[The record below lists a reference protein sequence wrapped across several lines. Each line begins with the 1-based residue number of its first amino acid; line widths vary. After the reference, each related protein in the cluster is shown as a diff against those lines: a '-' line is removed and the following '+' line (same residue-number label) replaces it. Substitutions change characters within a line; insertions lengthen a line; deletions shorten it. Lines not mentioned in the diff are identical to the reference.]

1 MQQLKIFIQNL
12 NQQLSSNLSSIS
24 EEETLINK
32 YQQRTECYYEII
44 LQLKSFILNYS
55 FRDINEEIHFFKE
68 IKPGLL
74 NEYLFNNKVLQ
85 ILISRPIG
93 NNDVLLDYYERN
105 MKEITCFFNAHQE
118 FYQYYRLK
126 SNYNDALF
134 FVRQRKE
141 LLHLT
146 DVSQN
151 NFEPAFSSSHDHLV
165 AQIIANDHLEIF
177 LKEQIESI
185 TLQNKIPHVDDMGYS
200 HRLVLKWTDSK
211 SALIELI
218 YALHANKSLNDGEC
232 DISELASEIE
242 QVFNVKINNIY
253 RSFQDV
259 KSRNSQTKF
268 IDSLKT
274 ALQKKIDIDYQ

>member
-1 MQQLKIFIQNL
+1 MQQLNIFIPNL
-12 NQQLSSNLSSIS
+12 NQQLDLNLSNIS
-24 EEETLINK
+24 EEETSINK
-32 YQQRTECYYEII
+32 YQQTTECYYEII
-44 LQLKSFILNYS
+44 LQLKSFILNYPFS
-55 FRDINEEIHFFKE
+55 DINEEILFFKE
-68 IKPGLL
+68 IKPGFLS
-74 NEYLFNNKVLQ
+74 EYLFNNKVLQ
-85 ILISRPIG
+85 ILIRRPIG
-93 NNDVLLDYYERN
+93 NNDVLLDYYEKN
-105 MKEITCFFNAHQE
+105 LKEITCFFNAHQE

-165 AQIIANDHLEIF
+165 AQIIANDRLEIF
-177 LKEQIESI
+177 LKEQIELI
-185 TLQNKIPHVDDMGYS
+185 IFQNKIPHVDDMGYS
-200 HRLVLKWTDSK
+200 QRLVLKWTDSK
-211 SALIELI
+211 LALIELI
-218 YALHANKSLNDGEC
+218 YALHTNKSLNDGEC
-232 DISELASEIE
+232 DISELTSELE

-253 RSFQDV
+253 RSFQDI

-274 ALQKKIDIDYQ
+274 SLQKKIDIDYQ